1 MTAGIP
7 VRHRNNH
14 VEVELVERWVLGV
27 ALITGVLWALMSGGA
42 PIPLFS

>member
-7 VRHRNNH
+7 VRHRKDH
-14 VEVELVERWVLGV
+14 VEPAERWVLVV

-42 PIPLFS
+42 APIPLFS

>member
-7 VRHRNNH
+7 VRHRKDH
-14 VEVELVERWVLGV
+14 VEPAERWVLGV
-27 ALITGVLWALMSGGA
+27 VLIAGVLWASMPGGA